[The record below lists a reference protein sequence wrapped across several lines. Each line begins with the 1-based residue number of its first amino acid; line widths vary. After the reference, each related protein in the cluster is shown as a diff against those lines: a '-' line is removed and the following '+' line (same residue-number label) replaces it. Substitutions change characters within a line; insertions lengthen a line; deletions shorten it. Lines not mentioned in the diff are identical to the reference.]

1 MTANAVYQRVKAACC
16 PDHGLAT
23 DEELESHI
31 RAIVRLV
38 LAVKAAA

>member
-1 MTANAVYQRVKAACC
+1 MTSDAVYARIKAAVC
-16 PDHGLAT
+16 PEHGLAT
-23 DEELESHI
+23 EEELESHI